1 MSRTDISRLL
11 LTALFAT
18 IVSATSA
25 GSLWLNGRDLYSSQ
39 GSSHE
44 FKPGDII
51 TVMISEAATAQQAAT
66 TNAQDDVA
74 VEVKSDPQI
83 PFFKKVVNQFIGK
96 NEAKNS
102 WKGTGTTT
110 RSGKLD
116 GTVTTT
122 VMEILPNG
130 NLVLEGTRSVRVNRE
145 TQLLRVKGVARP
157 QDISPGNEIK
167 SSLLANAD
175 IKYDGKGSV
184 GTTQKPGL
192 MTKITQ
198 VLF

>member
-1 MSRTDISRLL
+1 MSRTEITRLL
-11 LTALFAT
+11 LTVLFAA
-18 IVSATSA
+18 IISSASG

-39 GSSHE
+39 GGSHE
-44 FKPGDII
+44 FKAGDII
-51 TVMISEAATAQQAAT
+51 TVLISEAATAQQAAT
-66 TNAQDDVA
+66 TNAQDDVSI
-74 VEVKSDPQI
+74 EVKSEPKI
-83 PFFKKVVNQFIGK
+83 PFFKKVVSQFLGK
-96 NEAKNS
+96 NEVKNN

-145 TQLLRVKGVARP
+145 TQLLRVKGIARP
-157 QDISPGNEIK
+157 QDISSGNEIK

-198 VLF
+198 IIF

>member
-1 MSRTDISRLL
+1 MSRTDFSRLL
-11 LTALFAT
+11 LAVAFIA
-18 IVSATSA
+18 IASASSA
-25 GSLWLNGRDLYSSQ
+25 ASLWLNGRDLYSSQ
-39 GSSHE
+39 GSKE

-51 TVMISEAATAQQAAT
+51 TVVISESATAQQAAT
-66 TNAQDDVA
+66 TDTQDNTQL
-74 VEVKSDPQI
+74 EVKSAPKI

-96 NEAKNS
+96 NEVKNT

-130 NLVLEGTRSVRVNRE
+130 NLLIEGSRSIRVNKE
-145 TQLLRVKGVARP
+145 GQLLRVKGIARP
-157 QDISPGNEIK
+157 QDINANNEIK

-175 IKYDGKGSV
+175 IKYDGKGAV

-192 MTKITQ
+192 MTQISQ
-198 VLF
+198 ILF

>member
-1 MSRTDISRLL
+1 MSRTDFSRLL
-11 LTALFAT
+11 LAVAFVA
-18 IVSATSA
+18 IASAASA
-25 GSLWLNGRDLYSSQ
+25 ASLWLNGRDLYSSQ
-39 GSSHE
+39 GSKE

-51 TVMISEAATAQQAAT
+51 TVVISESATAQQAAT
-66 TNAQDDVA
+66 TDTQDNTQL
-74 VEVKSDPQI
+74 EVKSEPKI

-96 NEAKNS
+96 NEIKNT

-130 NLVLEGTRSVRVNRE
+130 NLLIEGSRSIRVNKE
-145 TQLLRVKGVARP
+145 GQLLRVKGIARP
-157 QDISPGNEIK
+157 QDINANNEIK

-175 IKYDGKGSV
+175 IKYDGKGAV

-192 MTKITQ
+192 MTQISQ
-198 VLF
+198 ILF